1 MKLNKVYV
9 MLGTARAMVLLALI
23 ALFMC
28 LCVKSYC
35 YTFEMDYSGPGS
47 EYERSTEQYRDRENQ
62 DSAERCGR
70 GEGSERDQERS
81 EQYRDDH
88 GV

>member
-1 MKLNKVYV
+1 MGTIKAVVLTVLIFIITLWAA
-9 MLGTARAMVLLALI
+9 LG
-23 ALFMC
+23 
-28 LCVKSYC
+28 YC

-47 EYERSTEQYRDRENQ
+47 EFERSMEQYRDDRNR
-62 DSAERCGR
+62 DSWERSER
-70 GEGSERDQERS
+70 GEGDERDQERA